1 MSGNIDLQAFSGVV
15 SVTLMS
21 GPMFSTLEPNPV
33 SRRRAFLA
41 ILSAAL
47 LLALGSASANA
58 LQAKSHNREA
68 RHEIDR
74 LEDVWRNAILKGDA
88 ATLTGLLAEDYTA
101 ISSSGTL
108 QTKDDALSN
117 IRNHRIRFTSL
128 DLSERKV
135 RFYGNTA
142 LVTSL
147 AQVQGTTPD
156 GEVTGSYRYTR
167 VYVRNPQG
175 QWKIVSFEASRIRQ
189 PGGRRKLDSDVGS
202 R

>member
-1 MSGNIDLQAFSGVV
+1 MSDA
-15 SVTLMS
+15 MS
-21 GPMFSTLEPNPV
+21 NLS
-33 SRRRAFLA
+33 SRVGMNRRLA
-41 ILSAAL
+41 IGRVIAAAL
-47 LLALGSASANA
+47 LLALSGSFANA
-58 LQAKSHNREA
+58 GQSKPRKHEA

-74 LEDVWRNAILKGDA
+74 LEEVWRGAVLNSDTT
-88 ATLTGLLAEDYTA
+88 TLNGLLSDDYMA

-108 QTKDDALSN
+108 QTKDDAISN
-117 IRNHRIRFTSL
+117 VRNRRVHFTSMN
-128 DLSERKV
+128 LSERKV

-156 GEVTGSYRYTR
+156 GEVSGSFRYTH

-189 PGGRRKLDSDVGS
+189 PGQRKKQDPDSES
-202 R
+202 K

>member
-1 MSGNIDLQAFSGVV
+1 
-15 SVTLMS
+15 
-21 GPMFSTLEPNPV
+21 MFVIPEPKPV
-33 SRRRAFLA
+33 SRRCALLAMLLAAFLP
-41 ILSAAL
+41 L
-47 LLALGSASANA
+47 LGSTNANA
-58 LQAKSHNREA
+58 IQVKKSHNREA

-74 LEDVWRNAILKGDA
+74 LEDAWRNAILKSDA
-88 ATLTGLLAEDYTA
+88 ATLSGLLSEDYTA

-108 QTKDDALSN
+108 QTKDEALAN
-117 IRNHRIRFTSL
+117 IRNRRIHFTSL
-128 DLSERKV
+128 DVSERKV

-147 AQVQGTTPD
+147 AQVQGTTSD
-156 GEVTGSYRYTR
+156 GEVSGSYRYTR

-189 PGGRRKLDSDVGS
+189 QGDRHGIDSEGAS

>member
-1 MSGNIDLQAFSGVV
+1 
-15 SVTLMS
+15 
-21 GPMFSTLEPNPV
+21 MFSILELKQV
-33 SRRRAFLA
+33 SRRCALVA
-41 ILSAAL
+41 MLSAAL
-47 LLALGSASANA
+47 LPVANVASASAA
-58 LQAKSHNREA
+58 QVKKSHNREA

-74 LEDVWRNAILKGDA
+74 LEDVWRTAILKGDA
-88 ATLTGLLAEDYTA
+88 NTLSGLLAEDYTA

-108 QTKDDALSN
+108 QTKDEALAT
-117 IRNHRIRFTSL
+117 IRNRRMHFNSM

-147 AQVQGTTPD
+147 AQVQGTTSD
-156 GEVTGSYRYTR
+156 GEVSGSYRYTR

-175 QWKIVSFEASRIRQ
+175 QWKIVSFEASRIRPQ
-189 PGGRRKLDSDVGS
+189 GDRRKNDPENDP